1 MKITSQYEGKVGF
14 RGQWEWRKCS
24 DMDETIGEKIPEL
37 DMRSLVGGLRASVG
51 AINYDQ
57 NWE

>member
-1 MKITSQYEGKVGF
+1 
-14 RGQWEWRKCS
+14 
-24 DMDETIGEKIPEL
+24 MDETIGEKIPEL